1 MFGNAFYL
9 FAIIFACSVENI
21 AQTYPRGRGHLF
33 SLFAMVLGL
42 LFFPP
47 SIFSILSFLHYFL
60 IFFIYYLSLSVPNS
74 IFCIFFLL
82 LLFFFY
88 FTTSFLKLLL
98 LLPLTFFTNFSFPPH
113 TQTMAKGSST
123 GAKGKAAAPAPKSRL
138 PCGRMRP
145 AGVQTRQHFSKAEVA
160 ALVFFFLFS
169 ATSP

>member
-1 MFGNAFYL
+1 MHARWKISRKLTHAVAAIFFHSLLWFWACFSFLPQSFQSLVFY
-9 FAIIFACSVENI
+9 
-21 AQTYPRGRGHLF
+21 T
-33 SLFAMVLGL
+33 
-42 LFFPP
+42 
-47 SIFSILSFLHYFL
+47 IFSFFL
-60 IFFIYYLSLSVPNS
+60 FIISLSLSPTLY
-74 IFCIFFLL
+74 FAFFSYFYC
-82 LLFFFY
+82 FFFY